1 MENLKLFKR
10 DIHLQTY
17 KPLHAETAKQMSLN
31 LKLSIHTVF
40 YFFKNI
46 VEQFEGRHT
55 VLMILL
61 T

>member
-10 DIHLQTY
+10 VIVSQSY
-17 KPLHAETAKQMSLN
+17 KPLHAETSNQMALN
-31 LKLSIHTVF
+31 LTLSIYTVF
-40 YFFKNI
+40 YFCPNI